1 MRIESQLH
9 LDPSCPVFFLG
20 RGPAKCIDA
29 TARYFQRREMIRII
43 RHSPTEVLALIWVF
57 CITAGAQDLKPQV
70 QGASTLP
77 GATAT
82 PSPMPAPGVAQ
93 GTPVN
98 ALSGAQPLKY
108 PFAEGTV
115 VSNNTHSDVSEAQAL
130 MNAFGTALRA
140 MGGGASS
147 GGHGTSYGGYRN
159 YGGRSDIASPSGD
172 DGVNYS
178 GSRTTLTPVSPTE
191 LSGMRKII
199 PPFQKWFSACTK
211 GLGLGD
217 CRFEN
222 MGIMGDAAH
231 RARRSCHNSGEAI
244 DVGTVTCSGG
254 QKITTDSPQFFN
266 LANCLANDSKDE
278 LQVVFYK
285 ATGPNMI
292 QKSDHNKHMHIQ
304 LKNCAMVYGS
314 K

>member
-1 MRIESQLH
+1 M
-9 LDPSCPVFFLG
+9 FL
-20 RGPAKCIDA
+20 
-29 TARYFQRREMIRII
+29 RR
-43 RHSPTEVLALIWVF
+43 SPPGILALIWVF
-57 CITAGAQDLKPQV
+57 CITAGAQGLKPQV
-70 QGASTLP
+70 QGASTFP
-77 GATAT
+77 AAKAT
-82 PSPMPAPGVAQ
+82 PLLLPAPGVAQ

-98 ALSGAQPLKY
+98 AAFSGQPLRY
-108 PFAEGTV
+108 PLAQSTV
-115 VSNNTHSDVSEAQAL
+115 VPNNAHSDAAEAQAL
-130 MNAFGTALRA
+130 MNAFGMALHA
-140 MGGGASS
+140 MGGGTSAPYRGYS
-147 GGHGTSYGGYRN
+147 GYGSPYGGYRN
-159 YGGRSDIASPSGD
+159 YGGRSEIANPSGD
-172 DGVNYS
+172 EDINYS
-178 GSRTTLTPVSPTE
+178 GSGSTLTPVSPAE

-211 GLGLGD
+211 GLGMGD

-254 QKITTDSPQFFN
+254 QKITTDSAQFFN
-266 LANCLANDSKDE
+266 LANCMANDSKDE
-278 LQVVFYK
+278 LQVIFYK

>member
-1 MRIESQLH
+1 M
-9 LDPSCPVFFLG
+9 
-20 RGPAKCIDA
+20 
-29 TARYFQRREMIRII
+29 ARFTLYRTQ
-43 RHSPTEVLALIWVF
+43 PLVLMWLF
-57 CITAGAQDLKPQV
+57 CTTAGAQGIKPQV
-70 QGASTLP
+70 EVSGTPAASSSSLPPVPALAPSAPLNAVP
-77 GATAT
+77 GARPIIYSTGQI
-82 PSPMPAPGVAQ
+82 SPAQ
-93 GTPVN
+93 HN
-98 ALSGAQPLKY
+98 SQSHAA
-108 PFAEGTV
+108 
-115 VSNNTHSDVSEAQAL
+115 EAQAL
-130 MNAFGTALRA
+130 MNAFGMALRS
-140 MGGGASS
+140 MGAGQAGLN
-147 GGHGTSYGGYRN
+147 YGGYK
-159 YGGRSDIASPSGD
+159 GRSEIANPSGD
-172 DGVNYS
+172 EGMSYRSNS
-178 GSRTTLTPVSPTE
+178 GTLTPVSPSD

-254 QKITTDSPQFFN
+254 QKITTDSAQFFS
-266 LANCLANDSKDE
+266 LANCMANDSKDE
-278 LQVVFYK
+278 LQVIFYK

-314 K
+314 KS